1 LGPSGYCRHV
11 SAYATQAEPTGL
23 FASLKRF
30 ARRLRDRL
38 VAGARWLRERAAA
51 LLRKLRS
58 PFAAL
63 LGAAAGDGEPSFGAR
78 WLMVT
83 LVVALAL
90 GLVVAALLSPVV
102 GLLAFIG
109 VGIWALVR
117 RTSGRRRNRRAAES

>member
-1 LGPSGYCRHV
+1 M
-11 SAYATQAEPTGL
+11 SAHAAPAEATGL

-30 ARRLRDRL
+30 AQRLKERL
-38 VAGARWLRERAAA
+38 VAGVRWLRERAAA

-63 LGAAAGDGEPSFGAR
+63 PGAAAGDPEAGFGAR
-78 WLMVT
+78 WLTVT

-90 GLVVAALLSPVV
+90 GLVLAALLSPVI
-102 GLLAFIG
+102 GLLALLG

-117 RTSGRRRNRRAAES
+117 RTRGRPRDDRAAES

>member
-1 LGPSGYCRHV
+1 M
-11 SAYATQAEPTGL
+11 SAHATQAEPTGL
-23 FASLKRF
+23 FGSLKRF
-30 ARRLRDRL
+30 AQRLKERF

-63 LGAAAGDGEPSFGAR
+63 LRAAAGDGEPSFGSR

-90 GLVVAALLSPVV
+90 GLVLAALLSPVV
-102 GLLAFIG
+102 GLLAFLG

-117 RTSGRRRNRRAAES
+117 RTKRRRRNDRTSDD

>member
-1 LGPSGYCRHV
+1 M
-11 SAYATQAEPTGL
+11 SAHATEAEPTGL

-30 ARRLRDRL
+30 AQRLRERL
-38 VAGARWLRERAAA
+38 AAGARWLGERAAA

-63 LGAAAGDGEPSFGAR
+63 LGAVAGDRKQGFRAR

-90 GLVVAALLSPVV
+90 GLVLAALLSPVV

-117 RTSGRRRNRRAAES
+117 RTRGRQRTADGAASAASSGRSEH